1 MLSCFSLALS
11 SFPQIDVKAEPN
23 SLQTISLSPQIP
35 TSFQKRFTYLL
46 EMNFLR
52 PYLVIMELIIRF
64 SLLI

>member
-23 SLQTISLSPQIP
+23 SLQTISLSPRIP

-52 PYLVIMELIIRF
+52 PYLVIMELMIRS